1 MKTLRSLG
9 TFAVAMLLLAGVL
22 LAQAPTAGRI
32 TGTVMDD
39 QGGPLPGV
47 SVEAKSPRLVGT
59 ATAVTDANGVYR
71 LLALPPGTFTITFTL
86 QGFSA
91 VVREGIALGVEQA
104 LAVDIAMKPSAIE
117 AQITVIGKAPLIDV
131 KSAARGSVL
140 NQQTFSALPKGR
152 SFA

>member
-9 TFAVAMLLLAGVL
+9 TVAVAMLLLAGVL

-59 ATAVTDANGVYR
+59 ATALTDANGVYR
-71 LLALPPGTFTITFTL
+71 LLALPPGTYTITFTSRA
-86 QGFSA
+86 SA
-91 VVREGIALGVEQA
+91 RSCARA
-104 LAVDIAMKPSAIE
+104 SRSASNRPWPS
-117 AQITVIGKAPLIDV
+117 T
-131 KSAARGSVL
+131 SR
-140 NQQTFSALPKGR
+140 
-152 SFA
+152 